1 MSIVLAPPI
10 VKVPTLRRDKK
21 YFTIQSSPNHVFT
34 LNIEKESRKSIVGFK
49 KWDDALLI
57 GKMIE
62 TYYIQENEWPDTN
75 FDGQLIL
82 PKSRVDVLRH
92 LYIEEWNFED
102 LKYECTK
109 NILDLVSVE
118 RLINKKTGYTFNG
131 DQYKFNT
138 SIDFYI
144 NRFNELIR
152 ISP

>member
-1 MSIVLAPPI
+1 MSIVLSPPI
-10 VKVPTLRRDKK
+10 VKLSTLRRDKK

-49 KWDDALLI
+49 KMDDALLI
-57 GKMIE
+57 GQMIE
-62 TYYIQENEWPDTN
+62 TYYIQENEWPDTSIV
-75 FDGQLIL
+75 GQLIL
-82 PKSRVDVLRH
+82 PKSRVDILRH
-92 LYIEEWNFED
+92 LYVEEWNFED

-138 SIDFYI
+138 STDFYI
-144 NRFNELIR
+144 NRFNELYKTD
-152 ISP
+152 